1 MDKIDAS
8 ATMESKQMKIS
19 EMFSCK
25 EETGDE
31 KYDKIT
37 WELDSVQRTNEAPI
51 LKILPKDVTAFY
63 EQVLKFQQ
71 FMIMACSGLFSA
83 KFIDLKPVPIKENM
97 RDINPMAK
105 DIQHFLDMCVIG
117 DPMQYY
123 AFIKW
128 LWIHLREKF
137 YLSFV
142 QYQYIRH
149 MIRFKAILTILSL
162 HIDNFPFNP
171 AIDITKNLANSFVLN
186 IPRYNLQEWLCHPT
200 TCVYQMNK
208 IILGRN
214 NIPTWQTN
222 IKKRVSES
230 HQKTYLCVLQKLS
243 FALGYVTMKMDLS
256 SCVHHRIYDIEYKK
270 DTIVKVST
278 EDCLRYKAI
287 TQCAQDVPKM
297 DRLQMYIEDPR
308 DINEIFT
315 IFKCCL
321 KDSNSLEMFK
331 TDDDHSWDHNVFGM
345 ALQKGKVIFVNS
357 QPNKDD
363 SGDESDDIE
372 LPRKKFCDKDRLIN
386 NRIQI

>member
-8 ATMESKQMKIS
+8 VKMESKQLKIS
-19 EMFSCK
+19 EIFSSNDNK
-25 EETGDE
+25 PEDSF
-31 KYDKIT
+31 DKVT
-37 WELDSVQRTNEAPI
+37 WELDSVQRTNETTI
-51 LKILPKDVTAFY
+51 LKIVPKDVTAFY

-71 FMIMACSGLFSA
+71 FMVMACSGLFSA

-142 QYQYIRH
+142 QYQYIRQ

-162 HIDNFPFNP
+162 HVDNFPINP

-186 IPRYNLQEWLCHPT
+186 IPRYSLQEWLCHPT
-200 TCVYQMNK
+200 TCVPPIHK

-214 NIPTWQTN
+214 NIPQWQTN
-222 IKKRVSES
+222 IKKKVSES
-230 HQKTYLCVLQKLS
+230 YQKTYLCVLQKLS
-243 FALGYVTMKMDLS
+243 FALGYVTIKLDIK
-256 SCVHHRIYDIEYKK
+256 SCVHHRIYDIDYKK
-270 DTIVKVST
+270 DTIILVST

-297 DRLQMYIEDPR
+297 EGLQMYREAPR
-308 DINEIFT
+308 DTNEIFT
-315 IFKCCL
+315 IMKCCIH
-321 KDSNSLEMFK
+321 DSNSLDMFK
-331 TDDDHSWDHNVFGM
+331 TDEEHSWDHTTFGSS
-345 ALQKGKVIFVNS
+345 LQKNKVIFPNS
-357 QPNKDD
+357 LPNKDD

-372 LPRKKFCDKDRLIN
+372 VPRKKFCDKDRLIN
-386 NRIQI
+386 SRIQI